1 MITPMRKVFVVAR
14 AADRDPLLAALR
26 DLGAVHLAPVDPARA
41 VADAETV
48 ARIDRVSRAIQIL
61 AEVEARGSAPDLSPA
76 EAAEE
81 VLRIQRESVER
92 AGRLSALH
100 LQLEQLALWGEMRL
114 EDFQA
119 LQQAGVRVAFYAV
132 PRKAVDQVQADC
144 VHVLG
149 PWPGRRALVAVAGR
163 GAEIHVPEGSEPV
176 ALPPRDRPSIRAE
189 ASEIDAALA
198 RDGQRLAELAHLVPA
213 MQKALPALRERAAWT
228 LAARGALD
236 DPHLAAIQGWA
247 PADRVDAI
255 ARGLAS
261 AGLDAAVQSLEPSA
275 EDDPPTLIQ
284 YPAWVRPI
292 EGLFKILNIQPGYR
306 EMDVSAGFMIALP
319 IFCAMLIG
327 DGGYGLLFLILPALL
342 YRRMA
347 AAMGPQ
353 VAQLLMVIGL
363 VTIVWGVMT
372 MSFFGFGPAD
382 LRKGQGVWE
391 SLGNL
396 LGSLQLLAI
405 DPKSRDSRNMLM
417 QICFIMGAIHL
428 SIAHLWRARFQWPD
442 LRFLNNVG
450 WAVLLWGTFGV
461 VRYFVLRGPVWYD
474 WSTPTPYFLTAGGA
488 LVVLFAEPS
497 WNLPKAVALGLAGSV
512 LPAIATLSDTLSY
525 IRLMAVGLA
534 GGVLA
539 ASFNQMALNAGI
551 LGIPILLFG
560 HGLNLGLCVIALFA
574 HGVRLNVLE
583 FSSNAGM
590 EWSGYAYEPFSRNVE
605 ET

>member
-48 ARIDRVSRAIQIL
+48 AQIDRVSRALQVL
-61 AEVEARGSAPDLSPA
+61 AEVEPRGSAPDLSPV

-119 LQQAGVRVAFYAV
+119 LQQAGVRVEFYAL
-132 PRKAVDQVQADC
+132 PRKALAKVEAEC

-149 PWPGRRALVAVAGR
+149 PWPGRRVLMAVAGR

-176 ALPPRDRPSIRAE
+176 PLPPRDRPGIRAE

-247 PADRVDAI
+247 PADRVDALGQ
-255 ARGLAS
+255 GLAA

-319 IFCAMLIG
+319 IFCAMLIS
-327 DGGYGLLFLILPALL
+327 DGGYGLVFLILPALF
-342 YRRMA
+342 YRRLA

-353 VAQLLMVIGL
+353 VAQLTLIIGGASL
-363 VTIVWGVMT
+363 LYGIITA
-372 MSFFGFGPAD
+372 SFFGLGPAD
-382 LRKGQGVWE
+382 LRGAGGIWDSVAAALTSIQVLSVDLNKQ
-391 SLGNL
+391 
-396 LGSLQLLAI
+396 
-405 DPKSRDSRNMLM
+405 SRDTLM
-417 QICFIMGAIHL
+417 RLCFLMGAIHL
-428 SIAHLWRARFQWPD
+428 SAAHLWRARQQWPGIQ
-442 LRFLNNVG
+442 FLNNIG
-450 WAVLLWGTFGV
+450 WTVFLWGMLGV
-461 VRYFVLRGPVWYD
+461 VNHFVLKDPLGWD
-474 WSTPTPYFLTAGGA
+474 TPYPYLLVGGGA
-488 LVVLFAEPS
+488 LVVLFAVPGRNIAKS
-497 WNLPKAVALGLAGSV
+497 LGIGLASSL
-512 LPAIATLSDTLSY
+512 LPAISTFSDTLSY
-525 IRLMAVGLA
+525 VRLMAVGLA
-534 GGVLA
+534 GSVLA
-539 ASFNQMALNAGI
+539 VSFNKLAADAGW
-551 LGIPILLFG
+551 LAVPILIFG
-560 HGLNLGLCVIALFA
+560 HSLNLALCLIALFA

-590 EWSGYAYEPFSRNVE
+590 EWSGYPYEPFGGKTE